1 MTKSFL
7 KITPKLARQIRL
19 VIADVDG
26 TLLCDGDTVSE
37 AVAQSIRSLERCGIM
52 VGFDSGRPLT
62 RLEPLANALKTSGPV
77 IAENGCVA
85 KLTKESGLYDLG
97 YSRQPALKILN
108 QFKAEF
114 KSAIRE
120 APDFK
125 DRLIDVGF
133 FADNIPMEELT
144 QQLQGVQLLDSGY
157 MLHMIQEG
165 VSKGK
170 SLKRILGL
178 IGDGTIQPD
187 EVMVFGD
194 SATDVSLFTEFE
206 NSVLIVN
213 PRLTKQQTDCLRGLP
228 KFKSAL
234 AFGEGFV
241 EVADFLVK
249 QRLTT

>member
-108 QFKAEF
+108 
-114 KSAIRE
+114 
-120 APDFK
+120 
-125 DRLIDVGF
+125 
-133 FADNIPMEELT
+133 
-144 QQLQGVQLLDSGY
+144 
-157 MLHMIQEG
+157 
-165 VSKGK
+165 
-170 SLKRILGL
+170 
-178 IGDGTIQPD
+178 
-187 EVMVFGD
+187 
-194 SATDVSLFTEFE
+194 
-206 NSVLIVN
+206 
-213 PRLTKQQTDCLRGLP
+213 
-228 KFKSAL
+228 
-234 AFGEGFV
+234 
-241 EVADFLVK
+241 
-249 QRLTT
+249 

>member
-77 IAENGCVA
+77 IA
-85 KLTKESGLYDLG
+85 ESGLYDLG

-213 PRLTKQQTDCLRGLP
+213 PRLTKPQTDCLRSIP